1 MTVTYTVAADRHARV
16 KRHWADRI
24 GFSVLS
30 IAATSCVAM
39 MAIALAYAGRTNVFE
54 QSGHAAVAA
63 PINLN
68 TVADARQLEAAMA
81 AVFPDANDRQLAV
94 DRLFRFLG
102 AERQNTRPLPNVGAI
117 APLFSPADFAKMK
130 PLFTV
135 RTTEEFRRQ
144 VVLFGCIYIL
154 AFQAA
159 MLVWRWRG
167 MRTDPL
173 LVAVAHLLTAI
184 GFAVLLS
191 RADPLRDSLTFVRFA
206 EGTVAGVAVMTAV
219 SLVDFGAAGF
229 MTLSYLPLIVAL
241 SLSML
246 LILFGSGP
254 GTSGAKV
261 NLGPVQPIEAI
272 RLLLALFLAGFFARR
287 WEVLRDIRSPMFRG
301 SRWTRWINLPR
312 AEYVIPILAG
322 VGLALVF
329 FYVQK
334 DLGPAL
340 FLCCVFL
347 ATYAVARGRVGMAI
361 AGLAL
366 LILGFYVGYRLNVS
380 HTLAE
385 RILMWQS
392 PWDNAVPGGD
402 QVTHAIW
409 ALATGGS
416 FGTGLGFGDTRF
428 LPAGHTDL
436 ILAAIGEE
444 LGAAGL
450 LLVVVLYAF
459 LAWRG
464 LRIARLAR
472 NDYGFFL
479 GTALTLFLIVPVLIM
494 ASGILGVTPL
504 TGIVTP
510 FLSYGGSAMVANFCA
525 LGMLTAIRA
534 DRHPAGD
541 LEPFRV
547 PVRWLGSSLASLA
560 LVLLAVAVNVQM
572 VHADDFI
579 IRAHLGIQ
587 GDGGRRFEYNPR
599 VLDVVRLIPRGTI
612 YDRRGVPLATD
623 DPRVIA
629 AARQT
634 YATLGV
640 SVDDTCPL
648 PGERCYPLGG
658 AAFHLL
664 GDARTQLNWTAPNSS
679 YIERDAGREL
689 RGFDDHAEVVHT
701 TDAAGRSMSTIRRDY
716 REILPALRHRYD
728 PGSAAWARFQRPHDV
743 HLTVDAN
750 LQLRVAGIVAAY
762 AQKSAGKAA
771 AVVLDPDSGE
781 LLASVSYPWPD
792 APASRAPASAPSALR
807 RGGELAVVRS
817 ENANDAFLDRA
828 RYGLYP
834 PGSTFKLVTASAAL
848 RQHVDPR
855 STRFTCARLPDG
867 RVGAKIQGW
876 NRPVRDDVMDA
887 NPHGTIDVHGG
898 FVHSCNAYFAQ
909 LAVKL
914 GSRALVDTADR
925 LGISLTPA
933 ADVAARVRQTL
944 PQIGYG
950 QGDIVVTPLRLAR
963 VSAAVASNGML
974 RDTRCEQDD
983 ATGAAANR
991 FLNGDD
997 ARVLAGYMRDVVLSG
1012 TGRVLRSHP
1021 GRIAG
1026 KTGTAQLDGRPSHG
1040 WFVGFAPF
1048 GPAVQR
1054 IAFAVIIENAG
1065 YGGRSAAPA
1074 AGEIVDAAS
1083 RAGLLK

>member
-1 MTVTYTVAADRHARV
+1 MTVTYTVAAERHARQ
-16 KRHWADRI
+16 KQHWTDRI
-24 GFSVLS
+24 GLSVLS

-39 MAIALAYAGRTNVFE
+39 LAIALAYAGRTNVFE
-54 QSGHAAVAA
+54 HPGHAAAAA

-68 TVADARQLEAAMA
+68 TVADARPLEAVMA
-81 AVFPDANDRQLAV
+81 TVFSDANDRQPAAQ
-94 DRLFRFLG
+94 RLFQFLG
-102 AERQNTRPLPNVGAI
+102 DERQKTGPLPNVGAI

-135 RTTEEFRRQ
+135 RTTDEFRRQ

-159 MLVWRWRG
+159 MLVWRLRG
-167 MRTDPL
+167 IRTDPL

-241 SLSML
+241 SLSVL

-272 RLLLALFLAGFFARR
+272 RLLLALFLAGLFARR
-287 WEVLRDIRSPMFRG
+287 WELLREIRSPMFRG

-312 AEYVIPILAG
+312 AEYVIPVLAG

-329 FYVQK
+329 FYIQK

-366 LILGFYVGYRLNVS
+366 LILGFYVGYRLNIS
-380 HTLAE
+380 QTLAE
-385 RILMWQS
+385 RVRMWQS

-416 FGTGLGFGDTRF
+416 FGTGLGFGDTRY

-450 LLVVVLYAF
+450 LLVAVLYTF

-464 LRIARLAR
+464 FRIARLAR

-504 TGIVTP
+504 TGVVTP

-534 DRHPAGD
+534 DRHPSGD

-547 PVRWLGSSLASLA
+547 PVMWLGSSLASVA

-572 VHADDFI
+572 VHADDYI

-587 GDGGRRFEYNPR
+587 ADGGQRFEYNPR
-599 VLDVVRLIPRGTI
+599 VLDIVRLIPRGTI

-623 DPRVIA
+623 DPSVIA
-629 AARQT
+629 DARQT

-640 SVDDTCPL
+640 SVDDTCPM

-664 GDARTQLNWTAPNSS
+664 GDARTRVNWTAANSS
-679 YIERDAGREL
+679 YIERDAEREL

-701 TDAAGRSMSTIRRDY
+701 TDSAGRSMLTIRRDY
-716 REILPALRHRYD
+716 RDLLPALRHRYD
-728 PGSAAWARFQRPHDV
+728 PASAAWARFQQPHDV
-743 HLTVDAN
+743 HLTIDAN

-792 APASRAPASAPSALR
+792 ASTSKAPASAPSALR
-807 RGGELAVVRS
+807 RGELAVVRS
-817 ENANDAFLDRA
+817 ESANDALLDRA

-855 STRFTCARLPDG
+855 RTTFTCARLPDG
-867 RVGAKIQGW
+867 RVGAKISGW

-898 FVHSCNAYFAQ
+898 FVHSCNAFFAQ

-914 GSRALVDTADR
+914 GSRALLDTANR

-950 QGDIVVTPLRLAR
+950 QGDVVVTPLRLAR
-963 VSAAVASNGML
+963 VSAAVASNGVL
-974 RDTRCEQDD
+974 RDTRCEQDE
-983 ATGAAANR
+983 AAGAATDR

-1012 TGRVLRSHP
+1012 TGRVLRNHP

-1048 GPAVQR
+1048 GPATRR
-1054 IAFAVIIENAG
+1054 IAFAVVIENAG

>member
-1 MTVTYTVAADRHARV
+1 MTATYTAAVDRDAARTE
-16 KRHWADRI
+16 RRTDRI
-24 GFSVLS
+24 NLAALSV
-30 IAATSCVAM
+30 AATSCVAM
-39 MAIALAYAGRTNVFE
+39 LAIALAYAGRMAVVDGA
-54 QSGHAAVAA
+54 SRAAAAA
-63 PINLN
+63 PVDLN
-68 TVADARQLEAAMA
+68 TVADARPIEAAMA
-81 AVFPDANDRQLAV
+81 TVFSDADDRQLAAQ
-94 DRLFRFLG
+94 RLFRFLSD
-102 AERQNTRPLPNVGAI
+102 ERQKTRALPNVGAV
-117 APLFSPADFAKMK
+117 APLFSPADFARLK
-130 PLFTV
+130 PLFVV
-135 RTTEEFRRQ
+135 RTTDEFRRQ
-144 VVLFGCIYIL
+144 VVLFACLYIL
-154 AFQAA
+154 AFPTA

-167 MRTDPL
+167 IRTDPL

-184 GFAVLLS
+184 GFAVLVS

-206 EGTVAGVAVMTAV
+206 EGTVGGVAVMAAV
-219 SLVDFGAAGF
+219 SLVDFGAAAF

-246 LILFGSGP
+246 LMFFGSGP

-272 RLLLALFLAGFFARR
+272 RLLLALFLAGWFARR
-287 WEVLRDIRSPMFRG
+287 WELLRDVRSPMFRG

-312 AEYVIPILAG
+312 AEYVIPVVTG

-329 FYVQK
+329 FYLQK

-347 ATYAVARGRVGMAI
+347 ATYVVARGRVGMAI

-366 LILGFYVGYRLNVS
+366 LILGFWAGYRLDIS
-380 HTLAE
+380 QTLAE
-385 RILMWQS
+385 RVRMWQS

-402 QVTHAIW
+402 QLTHAIW

-416 FGTGLGFGDTRF
+416 FGTGLGLGDTRY

-444 LGAAGL
+444 LGAAGV
-450 LLVVVLYAF
+450 LLVAVLYA
-459 LAWRG
+459 LLCCRG
-464 LRIARLAR
+464 FRIGRRAR

-479 GTALTLFLIVPVLIM
+479 ATALTLFLVVPVLIM

-504 TGIVTP
+504 TGVVTP

-525 LGMLTAIRA
+525 VGMLTAIHA
-534 DRHPAGD
+534 DRHPPGD

-547 PVRWLGSSLASLA
+547 PVLWLASSLGVFA
-560 LVLLAVAVNVQM
+560 LVLLAVAVNVQV
-572 VHADDFI
+572 VHADDYV

-587 GDGGRRFEYNPR
+587 ADGGRRFEYNPR
-599 VLDVVRLIPRGTI
+599 LLDLVRLMPRGTI

-623 DPRVIA
+623 DAQVIA
-629 AARQT
+629 AARPT
-634 YATLGV
+634 YAQLGV
-640 SVDDTCPL
+640 SIDDTCPT

-664 GDARTQLNWTAPNSS
+664 GDARARVNWTAPNSS
-679 YIERDAGREL
+679 YIERDAESQL

-701 TDAAGRSMSTIRRDY
+701 TDSTGRSMLTIRRDY
-716 REILPALRHRYD
+716 RDVVQALRHRYE
-728 PGSAAWARFQRPHDV
+728 PASPALARFREPHDV

-750 LQLRVAGIVAAY
+750 LQLRVAGIIAAY
-762 AQKSAGKAA
+762 AEKSAGKAA

-781 LLASVSYPWPD
+781 LLASVSYPWP
-792 APASRAPASAPSALR
+792 AATPSDLR
-807 RGGELAVVRS
+807 RGQLAAARS
-817 ENANDAFLDRA
+817 EGTPDPLLDRA

-855 STRFTCARLPDG
+855 RTTFTCARLSDG
-867 RVGAKIQGW
+867 RVGAKISGW
-876 NRPVRDDVMDA
+876 NRPVRDDVLDA
-887 NPHGTIDVHGG
+887 HPHGTIDVHGG

-909 LAVKL
+909 LAVRL
-914 GSRALVDTADR
+914 GSRPLLDTANR

-950 QGDIVVTPLRLAR
+950 QGDVVVTPLRMAR
-963 VSAAVASNGML
+963 VAAAVASNGVL
-974 RDTRCEQDD
+974 RDTRCEQDES
-983 ATGAAANR
+983 ASPAADR
-991 FLNGDD
+991 FLSGDD

-1012 TGRVLRSHP
+1012 TGRVLRNHP

-1048 GPAVQR
+1048 GPADRR
-1054 IAFAVIIENAG
+1054 IAFAVVIENAG
-1065 YGGRSAAPA
+1065 YGGGSAAPA
-1074 AGEIVDAAS
+1074 AGDIVDAAS
-1083 RAGLLK
+1083 RAGLLR

>member
-1 MTVTYTVAADRHARV
+1 MSVTYTAAVERNAR
-16 KRHWADRI
+16 RAHHWTDRI
-24 GFSVLS
+24 DLCALTV
-30 IAATSCVAM
+30 AATSCVAM
-39 MAIALAYAGRTNVFE
+39 LAIALAYAGRMNVFE
-54 QSGHAAVAA
+54 SPGHTVAP

-68 TVADARQLEAAMA
+68 TVTDAGPLEAAMET
-81 AVFPDANDRQLAV
+81 VFSDASDRQQAAA
-94 DRLFRFLG
+94 RLFRFLG
-102 AERQNTRPLPNVGAI
+102 DERQNARTLPNVGAI
-117 APLFSPADFAKMK
+117 APLFGPADFAKVK
-130 PLFTV
+130 PLFSV
-135 RTTEEFRRQ
+135 RTTDEFRRQ
-144 VVLFGCIYIL
+144 VVWFACIYIL

-159 MLVWRWRG
+159 ILVWRLRRI
-167 MRTDPL
+167 RTDPL
-173 LVAVAHLLTAI
+173 LLALAHLLTAI

-206 EGTVAGVAVMTAV
+206 EGTVLGVAVMTAV

-229 MTLSYLPLIVAL
+229 GALSYLPLIVAL
-241 SLSML
+241 SLSVL

-254 GTSGAKV
+254 GSSGAKV

-287 WEVLRDIRSPMFRG
+287 WELLREIRSPMFRG

-312 AEYVIPILAG
+312 AEYVIPVLGG

-329 FYVQK
+329 FYLQK

-347 ATYAVARGRVGMAI
+347 ATYGVARGRVGMAV

-366 LILGFYVGYRLNVS
+366 LILGFYVGYRLEIS
-380 HTLAE
+380 QTLAE
-385 RILMWQS
+385 RVRMWQS

-409 ALATGGS
+409 ALATGGP
-416 FGTGLGFGDTRF
+416 FGTGLGLGDTRY

-450 LLVVVLYAF
+450 VLVAVLYAL

-464 LRIARLAR
+464 FRIGRLAR

-479 GTALTLFLIVPVLIM
+479 ATTLTLFLIVPVLIM
-494 ASGILGVTPL
+494 ASGILGVAPL
-504 TGIVTP
+504 TGVVTP
-510 FLSYGGSAMVANFCA
+510 FASYGGSAMVANFCA
-525 LGMLTAIRA
+525 LGMLAAIHA
-534 DRHPAGD
+534 DRHPAGH

-547 PVRWLGSSLASLA
+547 PVVWLGSSLAVLA
-560 LVLLAVAVNVQM
+560 LVLLAVAVNVQIL
-572 VHADDFI
+572 HADDYI

-587 GDGGRRFEYNPR
+587 ADGGRRFEYNPR
-599 VLDVVRLIPRGTI
+599 LLDIVRLIPRGTI
-612 YDRRGVPLATD
+612 FDRRGVPLATD
-623 DPRVIA
+623 DPQVIA
-629 AARQT
+629 GARQT
-634 YATLGV
+634 YADLGV
-640 SVDDTCPL
+640 SLDETCPL

-664 GDARTQLNWTAPNSS
+664 GDARTRVNWTAPNSS
-679 YIERDAGREL
+679 YIERDAESQL

-701 TDAAGRSMSTIRRDY
+701 TDTAGRSMLTIRRDY
-716 REILPALRHRYD
+716 RDIVPALRHRYD
-728 PGSAAWARFQRPHDV
+728 PASAAFDRFRQPHDV
-743 HLTVDAN
+743 HLTIDAT
-750 LQLRVAGIVAAY
+750 LQLRVAGIVATY
-762 AQKSAGKAA
+762 AQKTAGKAA

-781 LLASVSYPWPD
+781 VLASVSYPWP
-792 APASRAPASAPSALR
+792 AASTKAIAAARLEGATEP
-807 RGGELAVVRS
+807 
-817 ENANDAFLDRA
+817 FLDRA

-848 RQHVDPR
+848 RQHLDPR
-855 STRFTCARLPDG
+855 RTMFTCARLPDG
-867 RVGAKIQGW
+867 RVGAKINGW
-876 NRPVRDDVMDA
+876 NRPVRDDVLDA
-887 NPHGTIDVHGG
+887 HPHGTIDVHGG

-914 GSRALVDTADR
+914 GSQSLIDTANR
-925 LGISLTPA
+925 LGISLTPSA
-933 ADVAARVRQTL
+933 AVAARVRQTL
-944 PQIGYG
+944 PQVGYG
-950 QGDIVVTPLRLAR
+950 QGDVVVTPLRMAR
-963 VSAAVASNGML
+963 VAAAVASNGVL
-974 RDTRCEQDD
+974 RDTRCEQDE
-983 ATGAAANR
+983 AAGAAADR
-991 FLNGDD
+991 FLDGDA

-1012 TGRVLRSHP
+1012 TGRVLRNHP

-1048 GPAVQR
+1048 GPAARR
-1054 IAFAVIIENAG
+1054 IAFAVVIENAG
-1065 YGGRSAAPA
+1065 YGGGSAAPA
-1074 AGEIVDAAS
+1074 AGEIADAAS